1 MTAVEA
7 AAKKY
12 ESIETDIFAYEERVQ
27 AVVAV
32 AMELEAEN
40 NHDIERI
47 NARKI
52 LF

>member
-1 MTAVEA
+1 MSQLKQTF
-7 AAKKY
+7 
-12 ESIETDIFAYEERVQ
+12 FADEERVQ
-27 AVVAV
+27 DVVAV